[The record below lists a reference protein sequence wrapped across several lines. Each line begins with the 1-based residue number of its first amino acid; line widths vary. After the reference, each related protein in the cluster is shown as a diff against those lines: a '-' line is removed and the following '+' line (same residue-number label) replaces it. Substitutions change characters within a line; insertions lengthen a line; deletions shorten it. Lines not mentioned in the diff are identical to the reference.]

1 MSRYL
6 KLTYAILVG
15 LIIFSLFRIGIL
27 IAYFDQFKGN
37 SAMQILLSVL
47 HGVRFDASIFLTII
61 SPFIVLL
68 LLPVNNRIYEK
79 LVYWVLYLVYFIMI
93 IYLMIDPT
101 WTR

>member
-27 IAYFDQFKGN
+27 IAYYDQFKDN
-37 SAMQILLSVL
+37 SLWMIFLSLL
-47 HGVRFDASIFLTII
+47 HGIRFDASIFLTII

-68 LLPVNNRIYEK
+68 LLPVNSKIYERI
-79 LVYWVLYLVYFIMI
+79 VYWALYIVYFIMVI
-93 IYLMIDPT
+93 
-101 WTR
+101 